1 MGALGSKPKAVN
13 AQQNQSPSQTEP
25 DHITEVTSSGLSDAD
40 AFRNSLVPTLQ
51 ALNEQ
56 VEQALKE
63 MEEHIANNNTAEAD
77 AAFLRMQETM
87 QLMEDKIMQEK
98 LKQEKLMQDILKPEA
113 TGGNKSQPKRKSTTK
128 NKKLTPKPTR
138 SKNKK

>member
-1 MGALGSKPKAVN
+1 MGALGSKPKTVV

-25 DHITEVTSSGLSDAD
+25 DHTTKVTSSDLSVAD
-40 AFRNSLVPTLQ
+40 TLWNSLSPPSQPLAGQ
-51 ALNEQ
+51 A
-56 VEQALKE
+56 EQALKE
-63 MEEHIANNNTAEAD
+63 IEEQRANNKHAEAY
-77 AAFLRMQETM
+77 ATYLRMQETL
-87 QLMEDKIMQEK
+87 QLFEKK
-98 LKQEKLMQDILKPEA
+98 LKQELMEDMQDILKPKA